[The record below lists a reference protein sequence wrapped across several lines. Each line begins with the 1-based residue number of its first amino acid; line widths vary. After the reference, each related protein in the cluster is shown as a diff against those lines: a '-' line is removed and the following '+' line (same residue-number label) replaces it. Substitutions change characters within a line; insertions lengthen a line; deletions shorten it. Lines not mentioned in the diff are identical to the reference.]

1 MLASAPPRNKQVT
14 TDAEAKADVGAAHA
28 AASDIFDAPHQLPP
42 SGVASDRPKLAVRHD
57 KSDVA
62 DDAATISYT
71 SACTGDIGCGWVG
84 GGGGGVDPKAAAA
97 AARSSGTATEGTPQ
111 EDHQHH
117 HIGIAIVDDCGGD
130 ALSGSGVRRMPPVPP
145 VPPVVSVDQAAA
157 RFALRCANWTD
168 PGPLD
173 ATDLIDLEL
182 LDDGLEEFDFDGDDD
197 DDEVPHHHHNDG
209 LVGEGD
215 DAEDTATLGAIGRA
229 IAALQARVDATVL
242 EVGPSPP
249 VFSFGATERGGPS
262 CGRASF
268 LKSLFVPPR
277 HRAMARR
284 VARKCAPAFLLNLP
298 PSCQIR
304 RATRD
309 VWKGRVP
316 SPLKTTTMTTTAP
329 PPSRSLSTR
338 GRVLSIATAGAQ
350 TERL

>member
-1 MLASAPPRNKQVT
+1 MLASAPPRNKQFT

-42 SGVASDRPKLAVRHD
+42 SGVASDRPKLAMRHD
-57 KSDVA
+57 KSDAA
-62 DDAATISYT
+62 DDAATVSYT

-111 EDHQHH
+111 KDHQHH
-117 HIGIAIVDDCGGD
+117 YIGIAIVDDCGGD

-145 VPPVVSVDQAAA
+145 VVTADQVAA

-173 ATDLIDLEL
+173 ATDLCDLEL
-182 LDDGLEEFDFDGDDD
+182 LDDGLEEFDFDGDD
-197 DDEVPHHHHNDG
+197 EVPHHQHNDG

-215 DAEDTATLGAIGRA
+215 DAEDAATLGAIGRA

-249 VFSFGATERGGPS
+249 YFFLLARPSEAGRRAGARPFSNP
-262 CGRASF
+262 
-268 LKSLFVPPR
+268 SLFL
-277 HRAMARR
+277 RAIVRWRGVWHASARR
-284 VARKCAPAFLLNLP
+284 R
-298 PSCQIR
+298 SC
-304 RATRD
+304 
-309 VWKGRVP
+309 
-316 SPLKTTTMTTTAP
+316 
-329 PPSRSLSTR
+329 
-338 GRVLSIATAGAQ
+338 
-350 TERL
+350 